1 MTYINKRFGR
11 LVIKNVVKENSFDYF
26 ICKCD
31 CGKTIKIRAF
41 NVLSGSTQ
49 SCGCFRKEICKENA
63 KKMGIANRKEMYCRI
78 CGKKHYARGLCKY
91 HYERDRISGY
101 RLYTC
106 EENSY

>member
-41 NVLSGSTQ
+41 TVLSGST
-49 SCGCFRKEICKENA
+49 
-63 KKMGIANRKEMYCRI
+63 
-78 CGKKHYARGLCKY
+78 
-91 HYERDRISGY
+91 
-101 RLYTC
+101 
-106 EENSY
+106 